1 MPRKMIAIDE
11 EEYRELVRAKG
22 KMEMESGR
30 DMTLGEAVAIAAA
43 GILTGWALSKLLDE
57 IDGEGE

>member
-1 MPRKMIAIDE
+1 MIAIDE

-43 GILTGWALSKLLDE
+43 GILTGMALSMLLERMD
-57 IDGEGE
+57 DEGE

>member
-11 EEYRELVRAKG
+11 EEYRELVKAKG

-30 DMTLGEAVAIAAA
+30 DITLGEAVAIAAA
-43 GILTGWALSKLLDE
+43 GILTGWALSKLMEELDDE
-57 IDGEGE
+57 SE